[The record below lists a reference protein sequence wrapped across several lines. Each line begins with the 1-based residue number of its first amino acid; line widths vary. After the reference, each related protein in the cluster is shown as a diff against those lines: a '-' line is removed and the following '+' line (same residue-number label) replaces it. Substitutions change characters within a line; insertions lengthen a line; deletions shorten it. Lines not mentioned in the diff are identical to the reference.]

1 MVIVRLTMET
11 DIHTMVKF
19 VMGNEME
26 RELIVTMLNAKYL
39 MEYGKMTNLD
49 KFRVNDQSILFNFEF
64 VGIMI

>member
-1 MVIVRLTMET
+1 MET